1 MLVLNSG
8 VKRMNNDAPC
18 IPFNSLCFPCK
29 ETSFSPVM
37 LTKGTIQPIFISAIK
52 SDSPS
57 NLWELVTGR
66 SAYAGKDGS
75 GSDHLDKHASSMR
88 TKSRHEPMQPEF
100 LYWCFRRC
108 PVQNGNLYRN
118 QKRRFVQEGIIIMD
132 THLSVMLLICAWV
145 IPNVTI
151 WLHLFQLFR
160 ESKVLINTEW
170 LD

>member
-66 SAYAGKDGS
+66 FAYAGKDGS

-100 LYWCFRRC
+100 LY
-108 PVQNGNLYRN
+108 
-118 QKRRFVQEGIIIMD
+118 
-132 THLSVMLLICAWV
+132 
-145 IPNVTI
+145 
-151 WLHLFQLFR
+151 
-160 ESKVLINTEW
+160 
-170 LD
+170 

>member
-18 IPFNSLCFPCK
+18 IPFNSLCFPYK

>member
-66 SAYAGKDGS
+66 FAYAGKDGS

-108 PVQNGNLYRN
+108 PVQNGNPYRN
-118 QKRRFVQEGIIIMD
+118 QKWRFVQEGIIIMD

-160 ESKVLINTEW
+160 ESKVLISTEW

>member
-8 VKRMNNDAPC
+8 VKRMNNDSPC

-66 SAYAGKDGS
+66 FAYAGKDV
-75 GSDHLDKHASSMR
+75 LDLIIWISTQVLCVPRVDTSPCNLNFCTDVLEDVLYKMVIR
-88 TKSRHEPMQPEF
+88 TEIRNED
-100 LYWCFRRC
+100 
-108 PVQNGNLYRN
+108 LYR
-118 QKRRFVQEGIIIMD
+118 KE
-132 THLSVMLLICAWV
+132 
-145 IPNVTI
+145 
-151 WLHLFQLFR
+151 
-160 ESKVLINTEW
+160 
-170 LD
+170 

>member
-18 IPFNSLCFPCK
+18 IPFNSLCFPYK

-66 SAYAGKDGS
+66 FAYAGKDV
-75 GSDHLDKHASSMR
+75 LDLIIWISTQVSVR

-108 PVQNGNLYRN
+108 PVQNGNPYRN
-118 QKRRFVQEGIIIMD
+118 QKWRFVQEGIIIKD

-160 ESKVLINTEW
+160 ESKVLISTEW

>member
-18 IPFNSLCFPCK
+18 IPFNSLCFPYK

-75 GSDHLDKHASSMR
+75 GSDHLDKHASVYV
-88 TKSRHEPMQPEF
+88 H
-100 LYWCFRRC
+100 
-108 PVQNGNLYRN
+108 
-118 QKRRFVQEGIIIMD
+118 QEQTRAHATWI
-132 THLSVMLLICAWV
+132 SVLM
-145 IPNVTI
+145 
-151 WLHLFQLFR
+151 F
-160 ESKVLINTEW
+160 
-170 LD
+170 

>member
-18 IPFNSLCFPCK
+18 IPFNSLCFPYK

-66 SAYAGKDGS
+66 FAYAGKDV
-75 GSDHLDKHASSMR
+75 LDLIIWVSTQVSMC

-108 PVQNGNLYRN
+108 PVQNGNPYRN

>member
-1 MLVLNSG
+1 MMVLNSG

-18 IPFNSLCFPCK
+18 IPFNSLCFPYK

-66 SAYAGKDGS
+66 FAYAGKDV
-75 GSDHLDKHASSMR
+75 LDLIIWVSTQVSMC

-108 PVQNGNLYRN
+108 PVQNGNPYRN
-118 QKRRFVQEGIIIMD
+118 QKWRFVQEGIIIKD

-160 ESKVLINTEW
+160 ESKVLISTEW

>member
-18 IPFNSLCFPCK
+18 IPFNSLCFPYK

-66 SAYAGKDGS
+66 FAYAGKDV
-75 GSDHLDKHASSMR
+75 LDLIIWVSTQVSMC

-108 PVQNGNLYRN
+108 PVQNGNPYRN
-118 QKRRFVQEGIIIMD
+118 QKWRFVQEGIIIKD

-160 ESKVLINTEW
+160 ESKVLISTEW